1 MHACFL
7 YLAAW
12 DDSISSRTN
21 HGSESKAAPPLRL
34 GADGM
39 LHHIDGS
46 NLQDGRD
53 TPRVCEVGVQEL
65 F

>member
-7 YLAAW
+7 YLAAG
-12 DDSISSRTN
+12 DDSITSSTN

-34 GADGM
+34 RADGM
-39 LHHIDGS
+39 LNHIDGG

-53 TPRVCEVGVQEL
+53 TPRVCEAGVQEL